1 MKVFVLVIIDIYES
15 ITVRISL
22 DKNKLQDYAKQSVAV
37 YGDRIAVTKIL
48 ERNVE

>member
-15 ITVRISL
+15 ITVRVSL
-22 DKNKLQDYAKQSVAV
+22 DKKKLQDYAIQSVAI